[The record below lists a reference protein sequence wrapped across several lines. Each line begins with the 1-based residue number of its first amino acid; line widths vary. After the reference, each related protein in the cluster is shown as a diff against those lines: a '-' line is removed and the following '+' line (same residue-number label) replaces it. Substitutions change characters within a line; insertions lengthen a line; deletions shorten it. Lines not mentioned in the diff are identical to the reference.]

1 MRYILVFLLF
11 SISSIGQIKSNLSQE
26 VWVDSVYN
34 QLSFDEK
41 IGQLFMVAA
50 YSNKDE
56 AHNKSIDKLI
66 EENKIGGLIFFQG
79 GPVRQAKLT
88 NRYQAKS
95 KVPMF
100 IGIDAEWG
108 LSMRLDSTYRYPWN
122 MTLGAVQDM
131 KLIEKAGNQMAKQ
144 SKRMGIHFNFAPVV
158 DINTNP
164 KNPIIGNRSFGETKE
179 NVTFRAL
186 ALMKGLQDEGVYA
199 TAKHFPGHGDTSTDS
214 HHTLPIVSFDKNR
227 LDEVELYPYKE
238 LIKNGK
244 NTGR

>member
-1 MRYILVFLLF
+1 MQRVLTLLF
-11 SISSIGQIKSNLSQE
+11 SVVFIHISFSQNTTKPVLTAKKVVSQQ
-26 VWVDSVYN
+26 VWVDSIYN
-34 QLSFDEK
+34 QFSFEEK
-41 IGQLFMVAA
+41 VGQLFMVAA

-56 AHNKSIDKLI
+56 AHNKSIDKLV
-66 EENKIGGLIFFQG
+66 EEYKIGGLIFFQG

-88 NRYQAKS
+88 NRYQAKA
-95 KVPMF
+95 KVPLF

-179 NVTFRAL
+179 NVTARAI

-199 TAKHFPGHGDTSTDS
+199 TAKHFPGHGDTS
-214 HHTLPIVSFDKNR
+214 
-227 LDEVELYPYKE
+227 
-238 LIKNGK
+238 
-244 NTGR
+244 